1 MNSIIPIEKI
11 EKKIYFIREQRV
23 ILDKDLAE
31 LYGVETKKFNQAVK
45 RNITRFPGDFMYKLT
60 KDEYE
65 NLRSQFVTSSWGGR
79 RYLPYAFTET
89 GVAMLSSIL
98 NSKKAIEVNIQIM
111 RAFIKLKGMIL
122 ANSEL
127 KNLIDKVEKQGLEIG
142 NNKEQ
147 IHKLAVL
154 ITQMLTV
161 NEKSKRKIGF

>member
-1 MNSIIPIEKI
+1 M
-11 EKKIYFIREQRV
+11 
-23 ILDKDLAE
+23 
-31 LYGVETKKFNQAVK
+31 
-45 RNITRFPGDFMYKLT
+45 
-60 KDEYE
+60 
-65 NLRSQFVTSSWGGR
+65 TSSWGGR

>member
-98 NSKKAIEVNIQIM
+98 NSKKAIEVNLQIM
-111 RAFIKLKGMIL
+111 RAFIKLQGMIL
-122 ANSEL
+122 
-127 KNLIDKVEKQGLEIG
+127 
-142 NNKEQ
+142 
-147 IHKLAVL
+147 
-154 ITQMLTV
+154 
-161 NEKSKRKIGF
+161 